1 LFEDFFNAGL
11 EATSGVLGVFLA
23 DTGDILVFL
32 VAVLGVTASL
42 GLCLGDVLVIAATII
57 FAADLGESFFNE
69 AETDALIE
77 LTIGVFLADFGVTAA
92 DFGVPVLDS
101 GVPYLEPGVA
111 ALEAG
116 VAVLMPG
123 VACLGVAGL
132 LLGVSTFLF
141 LLGVGVLAVMAI
153 AGIVPVSETLGVRTG
168 EILGEVL
175 YPEFPLIRGSSFSF
189 LLSTP
194 LGLDSPSSRIPAVP
208 GIAET
213 RFLTDSTLCLG
224 VSVGGWAP
232 LRTGVDGG
240 RALSKYSGDT

>member
-1 LFEDFFNAGL
+1 MDLMHLSLFSFTTTKHLFLLFEKIRSITFLAFGGLILDFLLIPLDTGLAFSGLFFFMDPILGVILLEDFFKAGL
-11 EATSGVLGVFLA
+11 DATSGVLGVFLA
-23 DTGDILVFL
+23 DTGDILVFF
-32 VAVLGVTASL
+32 VAVFGVTASL

-57 FAADLGESFFNE
+57 LAADLGESFFDE
-69 AETDALIE
+69 AEADALIA

-141 LLGVGVLAVMAI
+141 LLGVGVFAVMAI
-153 AGIVPVSETLGVRTG
+153 AGIVPKKTNHNYLG
-168 EILGEVL
+168 ILIL
-175 YPEFPLIRGSSFSF
+175 NML
-189 LLSTP
+189 
-194 LGLDSPSSRIPAVP
+194 
-208 GIAET
+208 
-213 RFLTDSTLCLG
+213 
-224 VSVGGWAP
+224 
-232 LRTGVDGG
+232 
-240 RALSKYSGDT
+240 